1 MSITTNI
8 WTSMSSD
15 RDIAQAMADDLDF
28 AANVLIA
35 VVDYLDPAQ
44 LAPEFSDNALEQVLG
59 FFKQLDA
66 AATSAAKGEAG
77 Q

>member
-1 MSITTNI
+1 MPITTNI
-8 WTSMSSD
+8 WTSISD

-35 VVDYLDPAQ
+35 MVDHLDAAQ
-44 LAPEFSDNALEQVLG
+44 LAPELSDEALEAVLG
-59 FFKQLDA
+59 FFKELDA
-66 AATSAAKGEAG
+66 AATALVQDEAG